1 MRERLQS
8 CLDSPRRVWAVASV
22 TFTQLVRM
30 KIFWIPALFAVLFLL
45 LQGVHYRDLLGPDV
59 RGTAELLFIKN
70 TAVGGIRLFGLLVAI
85 VASAMMV
92 SRDTEDRILY
102 TILGKSVPCWNYL
115 AGKALG
121 VILVLGSVLV
131 LLDLMMVCVLE
142 HRTAGVVA
150 EQTHYLLNN
159 GFKAD
164 ELQPILDTL
173 REQGATWNLQRSF
186 LVMFEEWCVLVSL
199 TILFSC
205 FTSGSIVSMF
215 FSGGFYLIG
224 SFQDQL
230 FQTLT
235 TGSGGLSDWV
245 VKIGDLFALI
255 VPNFQAFAVFDA
267 GVNGTPLSWG
277 IVGSLC
283 LVTVAYFTFHTAIA
297 SWIFSKKEF

>member
-8 CLDSPRRVWAVASV
+8 CLNSPRRVWAVATV
-22 TFTQLVRM
+22 TFTRLVRM

-45 LQGVHYRDLLGPDV
+45 LQGVHYGNMLGPDV
-59 RGTAELLFIKN
+59 RGTAELAFIKN
-70 TAVGGIRLFGLLVAI
+70 TAVGGIRLFGLLVA
-85 VASAMMV
+85 VAASAMLV
-92 SRDTEDRILY
+92 PADTQERILY

-115 AGKALG
+115 AGKTLG

-131 LLDLMMVCVLE
+131 LLDLMMVGVLE
-142 HRTAGVVA
+142 HRTACVVA
-150 EQTHYLLNN
+150 EQTQFLLNN

-164 ELQPILDTL
+164 ELQPMLDTL
-173 REQGATWNLQRSF
+173 REQGATWNLQRS
-186 LVMFEEWCVLVSL
+186 LLIMFAEWCVLISL

-215 FSGGFYLIG
+215 FSYGFYLIG

-230 FQTLT
+230 FQALT
-235 TGSGGLSDWV
+235 AGSGGLSDMA

-267 GVNGTPLSWG
+267 GVNGSPISWG
-277 IVGSLC
+277 LTASLC
-283 LVTVAYFTFHTAIA
+283 LVAFAYCTFHTAVA